1 MFAGLAS
8 PTHLLLLLVL
18 IILLFGAKR
27 LPEMGRSLGR
37 GLQEFN
43 AGLGSK
49 EKPEDNKENPSRAIE
64 DKEHVS
70 TKRASQAVE
79 EKENASMVGS
89 DVIET
94 LVSSSPQGRGLMWL
108 WRKL

>member
-8 PTHLLLLLVL
+8 PTHLLVLLVL

-43 AGLGSK
+43 SGLGSK
-49 EKPEDNKENPSRAIE
+49 EKPQENKEKPALAVE
-64 DKEHVS
+64 DKDHVPS
-70 TKRASQAVE
+70 KKRTQTVE
-79 EKENASMVGS
+79 EKENASTVGS
-89 DVIET
+89 EMIET